1 MNRDCNDTITVFTA
15 RSPGRIMQE
24 GASQAW
30 KLDPEQALG
39 IKWLIVTQN
48 QHNRDKDFSDAS
60 EPHGTACLL
69 GRVSGFSRSHEP
81 DALGRYMIEIGEAA
95 RINIPKF
102 WDGGR
107 WPVRYGKLSSY
118 GIDPTNLKFES
129 LTKPDDKDGEIV
141 FRKGKNTS
149 ITIAAAKKALGEKL
163 GLSPKVV
170 RQV

>member
-1 MNRDCNDTITVFTA
+1 MNRDGNDTITVFTA

-24 GASQAW
+24 GSSQAW
-30 KLDPEQALG
+30 KLDSEQARG

-48 QHNRDKDFSDAS
+48 QNNRNKQFSDAT

-69 GRVSGFSRSHEP
+69 GRVSGFSRSQEP
-81 DALGRYMIEIGEAA
+81 DALDRYMIEINEAA
-95 RINIPKF
+95 PINIPKF

-118 GIDPTNLKFES
+118 GIDPANLKFDS

-141 FRKGKNTS
+141 LRKGENTS
-149 ITIAAAKKALGEKL
+149 ITVATAKNALKEKL
-163 GLSPKVV
+163 GLS
-170 RQV
+170 